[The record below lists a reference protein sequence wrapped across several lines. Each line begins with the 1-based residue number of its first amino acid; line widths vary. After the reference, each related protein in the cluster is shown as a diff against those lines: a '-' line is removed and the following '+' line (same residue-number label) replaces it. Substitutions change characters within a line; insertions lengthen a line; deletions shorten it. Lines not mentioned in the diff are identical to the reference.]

1 VSYKKL
7 FYKSPRRQK
16 PLFRVAFWLIR
27 FLIVRTFL
35 IVRGARPGGRQFTGL
50 SLSLPVRP
58 PDLLYYTE
66 KAPRYYGAFS
76 IWCRWWGGAPPSK
89 ASLDFAI
96 LYVLL
101 RRPSGTPTKNNT
113 NIAQTAIFSPF
124 SLNTRLKYS
133 AVRLLS
139 YFSKIIVNN
148 TIWVDA
154 SLTL

>member
-1 VSYKKL
+1 MFYRLKSYLFHFSILLVVTARLYQISSWGFDLLSFHDQTRNSFYANKKE
-7 FYKSPRRQK
+7 PR
-16 PLFRVAFWLIR
+16 
-27 FLIVRTFL
+27 VRTRFPL
-35 IVRGARPGGRQFTGL
+35 AEPKGFT
-50 SLSLPVRP
+50 
-58 PDLLYYTE
+58 
-66 KAPRYYGAFS
+66 
-76 IWCRWWGGAPPSK
+76 PPSK
-89 ASLDFAI
+89 HVWTTQYFA
-96 LYVLL
+96 LL

-124 SLNTRLKYS
+124 SLNTRLKYN